1 MDTVILSK
9 NTPAIRAFFVVSLFI
24 GVTLCCLQSMSY
36 FNLADGVA
44 LGKKDFSNINRI
56 NFSAEAIFIMFH
68 TLFPG
73 IIILFRGN
81 QKGMMLATLGWI
93 SYSIIIYVFFTNFKV
108 TVPLTAPLIGSIL
121 STVRILGWL
130 TTFLEDEKEHV
141 KDTFNHFLEPKVV
154 DTFLKVDNPVNV
166 AGLRKD
172 VTVFFGDLRGFTKLC
187 EIESP
192 EVVSQMLKQYFTKI
206 ISIAKKNDGTI
217 DKLMGD
223 GIMIIFGYPQ
233 DTENHAENAVKA
245 AIEMQMALF
254 GLQAEWAE
262 RYNLDIGFGVG
273 INTDEVMVS
282 TVGSDEFYDHTVLGK
297 GVNLAARIESD
308 CPGGE
313 VHVSENTYKQLR
325 NTYHFRYVGSRK
337 CASNSDNVNVYKTGF
352 KLLED
357 KSDFLH

>member
-1 MDTVILSK
+1 MDTTLLSK
-9 NTPAIRAFFVVSLFI
+9 NTSAIRAFFVVSLLI
-24 GVTLCCLQSMSY
+24 GVTLCSLQSMS
-36 FNLADGVA
+36 FFVRTDTVVLGGEDFKA
-44 LGKKDFSNINRI
+44 LDRI
-56 NFSAEAIFIMFH
+56 NFSAEVIFIMFH
-68 TLFPG
+68 TMFPG

-81 QKGMMLATLGWI
+81 QKGMLFAALAWI
-93 SYSIIIYVFFTNFKV
+93 SYSIIIYVFFANFKV
-108 TVPLTAPLIGSIL
+108 TVPLTAPVIGSLL

-130 TTFLEDEKEHV
+130 TTFFEDEKEHV

-154 DTFLKVDNPVNV
+154 DTFLKNNAPVNMV
-166 AGLRKD
+166 GERKN

-192 EVVSQMLKQYFTKI
+192 EEVSFMLNQYFKKI
-206 ISIAKKNDGTI
+206 IAIARRNGGTV

-223 GIMIIFGYPQ
+223 GIMIVFGYHQ
-233 DTENHAENAVKA
+233 ESENHAENAVRA

-273 INTDEVMVS
+273 INTDEVVVG
-282 TVGSDEFYDHTVLGK
+282 TVGSDEFYDHTVLGR

-313 VHVSENTYKQLR
+313 VHVSENTYKLLKR
-325 NTYHFRYVGSRK
+325 TYHFKHLDNRSYTV
-337 CASNSDNVNVYKTGF
+337 NSDPVAIYKTGF
-352 KLLED
+352 KLAGRRAG
-357 KSDFLH
+357 F